1 MSKSEIYLEINRWE
15 LIISYL
21 LIFIFIRVSHVI
33 YSILLNKF
41 RGISLYVANDVIA
54 KLYGTKSLVKERAM
68 VDNLV
73 TYSTVELYALCNS
86 ITMVKL
92 SSSVWT

>member
-33 YSILLNKF
+33 YSILLNKI

-54 KLYGTKSLVKERAM
+54 KLYGTKSLVKEREM
-68 VDNLV
+68 VDNSV
-73 TYSTVELYALCNS
+73 TYQYSRAICV
-86 ITMVKL
+86 MQ
-92 SSSVWT
+92 

>member
-41 RGISLYVANDVIA
+41 RGISLYVADDVIA

-68 VDNLV
+68 VDNSV
-73 TYSTVELYALCNS
+73 TYQYSRAICV
-86 ITMVKL
+86 MQ
-92 SSSVWT
+92 

>member
-1 MSKSEIYLEINRWE
+1 MSKCEIYLEINRWE

-21 LIFIFIRVSHVI
+21 LIFLFIRVSHVI

-54 KLYGTKSLVKERAM
+54 KLYGTKSLVKEREM
-68 VDNLV
+68 VDNSV
-73 TYSTVELYALCNS
+73 TYQYSRAICV
-86 ITMVKL
+86 MQ
-92 SSSVWT
+92 

>member
-41 RGISLYVANDVIA
+41 RGISLYVADDVIA

-73 TYSTVELYALCNS
+73 TYQYSRAICV
-86 ITMVKL
+86 MQ
-92 SSSVWT
+92 